1 MTCPPGYYQPAGSEN
16 VMDSCSMCEPG
27 KPCSGELVWSSC
39 EASLVVLWQARFKP
53 KKDRSRARRAP
64 SSALGSLI
72 RRPHQCAHNARP
84 IPNLPNVWMKW
95 IKCTAA
101 TELACKPNN
110 FVASSG
116 RFHSRLMRRPRRCK
130 DGYFN
135 KNRRA
140 VCQHAALCLLAT
152 ARKAPFV
159 GRLCRAGRAMFSVPH
174 RCGVPW
180 RDFPT
185 DTVRL
190 LVCQVLR
197 MRSDLGFAVKVC
209 AAGLLER

>member
-39 EASLVVLWQARFKP
+39 EAYLVVPWQARFKP
-53 KKDRSRARRAP
+53 KKDRSRALHAP

-72 RRPHQCAHNARP
+72 RRPHQCAHNARRT
-84 IPNLPNVWMKW
+84 PNLPNVWMKW

-152 ARKAPFV
+152 AR
-159 GRLCRAGRAMFSVPH
+159 L
-174 RCGVPW
+174 
-180 RDFPT
+180 
-185 DTVRL
+185 RL
-190 LVCQVLR
+190 LDNSVAQGEPCSPCPIGAECPGGTFPLIPYDAR
-197 MRSDLGFAVKVC
+197 LPGFAHAVRPWLC
-209 AAGLLER
+209 G

>member
-1 MTCPPGYYQPAGSEN
+1 
-16 VMDSCSMCEPG
+16 MDSCSLCEPG
-27 KPCSGELVWSSC
+27 KPCSEELVWSSR
-39 EASLVVLWQARFKP
+39 EAYLVVLWQARFKP
-53 KKDRSRARRAP
+53 KQDRSRALHAP

-72 RRPHQCAHNARP
+72 RRPHHCAHNARP
-84 IPNLPNVWMKW
+84 TPKLSNVWTEW
-95 IKCTAA
+95 IEYTAA
-101 TELACKPNN
+101 TELACKHDN

-159 GRLCRAGRAMFSVPH
+159 GRLCRAGRAMVSVPYWC
-174 RCGVPW
+174 RVPW
-180 RDFPT
+180 RDLPT
-185 DTVRL
+185 DTVRGSSA
-190 LVCQVLR
+190 R
-197 MRSDLGFAVKVC
+197 VC
-209 AAGLLER
+209 ACGPTLALR